1 MSDKPRQCGE
11 RDGQRIDMSQERECR
26 YWSEELGI
34 APEGLKEAVRQ
45 VGPMVSDIRESDHAR
60 EGNAEACAERQA

>member
-11 RDGQRIDMSQERECR
+11 QDGQRIDISQEHECR

-34 APEGLKEAVRQ
+34 APERLKEAVRQ
-45 VGPMVSDIRESDHAR
+45 VGPMVSDIKRLLRSRIEESKSA
-60 EGNAEACAERQA
+60 